1 MLGRCTYD
9 QLVQIRAVSDS
20 PMTGE
25 VDLDQLLHTVRRRFK
40 DREVVPNA
48 RIVDQDRWALELGAD
63 LSCGRIDRIGV
74 GDIALDVQ
82 RDDWVQ
88 RAWVLTT
95 HHSSTFPAEEPCL
108 ALQS

>member
-1 MLGRCTYD
+1 MLGRYTYD

-40 DREVVPNA
+40 DREVVPNT
-48 RIVDQDRWALELGAD
+48 RIVDQDRRALELGAD
-63 LSCGRIDRIGV
+63 LRCGRIDRVRV
-74 GDIALDVQ
+74 GNVALYVQ

-88 RAWVLTT
+88 RA
-95 HHSSTFPAEEPCL
+95 
-108 ALQS
+108 

>member
-1 MLGRCTYD
+1 MLGRYTYD
-9 QLVQIRAVSDS
+9 QLVQMWAVSDS

-40 DREVVPNA
+40 YREVVPNT

-63 LSCGRIDRIGV
+63 LRCGRIDRVRV
-74 GDIALDVQ
+74 GNVALYVQ

-88 RAWVLTT
+88 RA
-95 HHSSTFPAEEPCL
+95 
-108 ALQS
+108 